1 MCIGGKKM
9 EDAEKLALIIELNK
23 IYKVEDLDISAIN
36 LEISPEDNMFVEGNE
51 DHYFNVGLSGLKHIL
66 ISLSI
71 AQKDKSE
78 IKTILD
84 FPSGWGRELRFIKAY
99 FPDAEITA
107 GEIEERA
114 LRFSKDQFSVNTL
127 LSDNDFGKIPITKK
141 FDLIWCGSLITHL
154 NKNKS
159 EKLLGFFYDAL
170 NEDGILSFTT
180 HGRYSK
186 YLLDTEKYI
195 YGLEKAE
202 IETLKHQ
209 YVLSGYGYVNYK
221 GSSDYG
227 LSIIKPSWI
236 IELIEKNE
244 NWKIILYNEKGYDN
258 HQDVVTC
265 LKRPVSDIPKRP
277 WFDRWINQLG
287 CPKSLYKS

>member
-1 MCIGGKKM
+1 M
-9 EDAEKLALIIELNK
+9 ENAEKLALLIELNK
-23 IYKVEDLDISAIN
+23 IYKIEDLDISAIN

-51 DHYFNVGLSGLKHIL
+51 DHYFNVGLSGLKQIL
-66 ISLSI
+66 ISLSC
-71 AQKDKSE
+71 AQKDKSG

-107 GEIEERA
+107 GEIEERT
-114 LRFSKDQFSVNTL
+114 LRYCKDQFSINTL
-127 LSDNDFGKIPITKK
+127 LSDNDFSQIPIIKK

-154 NKNKS
+154 NKSKAQ
-159 EKLLGFFYDAL
+159 KLLEFFFGTL
-170 NEDGILSFTT
+170 NKDGILSFTT

-186 YLLDTEKYI
+186 YLLDTEKYT

-202 IETLKHQ
+202 IENLKYQ
-209 YVLSGYGYVNYK
+209 YEFTGYGYVNYK
-221 GSSDYG
+221 GSNDYG
-227 LSIIKPSWI
+227 LSIIKPSSI
-236 IELIEKNE
+236 IELLEKNE

-258 HQDVVTC
+258 HQDVVAC

-277 WFDRWINQLG
+277 WFDRWIAQQT
-287 CPKSLYKS
+287 CPKSLYDS

>member
-1 MCIGGKKM
+1 MRIGGTKM
-9 EDAEKLALIIELNK
+9 EDAEKLALLIELNK
-23 IYKVEDLDISAIN
+23 IYKIEDLDISAIN
-36 LEISPEDNMFVEGNE
+36 LEISSEDNMFVEGNE

-66 ISLSI
+66 MSLSC

-107 GEIEERA
+107 GEIEEGA
-114 LRFSKDQFSVNTL
+114 LRFCKDQFSVNTL
-127 LSDNDFGKIPITKK
+127 FSDNDFSQIPIIKN
-141 FDLIWCGSLITHL
+141 FDLIWCGSLMTHL
-154 NKNKS
+154 NKSKAQN
-159 EKLLGFFYDAL
+159 LLEFFFVTL

-186 YLLDTEKYI
+186 HLLDTEKYI

-202 IETLKHQ
+202 IEALKHQ
-209 YVLSGYGYVNYK
+209 YEFTGYGYVNYK
-221 GSSDYG
+221 GSNDYG
-227 LSIIKPSWI
+227 LSIIKPSRI
-236 IELIEKNE
+236 IELLEKNK

-277 WFDRWINQLG
+277 WFDRWIAQQI
-287 CPKSLYKS
+287 CPNPYNS